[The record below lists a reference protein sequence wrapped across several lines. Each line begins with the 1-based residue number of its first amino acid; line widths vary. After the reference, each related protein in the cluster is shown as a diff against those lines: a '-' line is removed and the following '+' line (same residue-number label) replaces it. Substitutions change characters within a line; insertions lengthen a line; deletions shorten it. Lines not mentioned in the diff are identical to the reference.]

1 MTVHATDRQPETLR
15 DAAPTAGP
23 GEGVAARKPVAQR
36 AGGFVGSQWRRRGP
50 LLILAA
56 IGLTV
61 SVTWGVLHVGARMRA
76 APDWWLTLPA
86 NDPAIMQTA
95 LDVENGISGEL
106 TKRRDLT
113 EQDLPRVGAVRAS
126 EPWAVRLESEQA
138 SAWLTERLPKWAAAE
153 GWLSDWPEEL
163 AELRLNFD
171 GATIRLGA
179 RIRSGEQADGSYMSA
194 TLTPQFRA
202 DGTVWLI
209 AESVAI
215 GTLPLPPGW
224 VFSKSPDKAGSVL
237 PEEFQGDDLEEIFKV
252 FAGDHPAP
260 DPLIRLGDGRRVR
273 LVGIRPEEEG
283 TVLLIFRTEYVERG

>member
-1 MTVHATDRQPETLR
+1 MTVHATDRQPETPNH
-15 DAAPTAGP
+15 APASAGP
-23 GEGVAARKPVAQR
+23 GDASAARVPVTR
-36 AGGFVGSQWRRRGP
+36 RLGSFAGGQWRRRGP
-50 LLILAA
+50 VLILLA

-61 SVTWGVLHVGARMRA
+61 GATWGALYVGQRMKA
-76 APDWWLTLPA
+76 APDWWLTLPE

-113 EQDLPRVGAVRAS
+113 EQDLPRVGPVRAS
-126 EPWAVRLESEQA
+126 EPWAVRLESAQA

-153 GWLSDWPEEL
+153 GWFADWPEEL

-179 RIRSGEQADGSYMSA
+179 RIRSGDKADGSYMSA
-194 TLTPQFRA
+194 TLTPQFRT

-209 AESVAI
+209 ADSVAI

-224 VFSKSPDKAGSVL
+224 VFSKSPDKAGAVL
-237 PEEFQGDDLEEIFKV
+237 PEELQGDDLEEIFKV

-273 LVGIRPEEEG
+273 LVGIRPEEQG

>member
-1 MTVHATDRQPETLR
+1 MVHATDRQPETP
-15 DAAPTAGP
+15 DAAAPTEGPSDAAAPRVGLAGRL
-23 GEGVAARKPVAQR
+23 GAL
-36 AGGFVGSQWRRRGP
+36 GGNQWRKRGP
-50 LLILAA
+50 LLILVA

-61 SVTWGVLHVGARMRA
+61 GVTWGVLYVGQRMKA
-76 APDWWLTLPA
+76 APEWWLTLPE

-106 TKRRDLT
+106 TRRRDLT
-113 EQDLPRVGAVRAS
+113 EQDLPPVGPVRAS
-126 EPWAVRLESEQA
+126 EPWAVRLESAQA

-153 GWLSDWPEEL
+153 GWLADWPEEL

-179 RIRSGEQADGSYMSA
+179 RIRSKDTADGSYMSA

-209 AESVAI
+209 ADSVAI
-215 GTLPLPPGW
+215 GTLALPPGW
-224 VFSKSPDKAGSVL
+224 VFNKSAAKNGSVL
-237 PEEFQGDDLEEIFKV
+237 PTELQGDDLDEIFKV